1 MNSFYIP
8 DLPLLKE
15 ALLQQTCLLQVTH
28 IALETGISQLY
39 TEVKTH
45 PHIYHTDGANQ
56 PSSRGLVGRP
66 LINSTEMYDYNTE

>member
-1 MNSFYIP
+1 MNSFYIL

-28 IALETGISQLY
+28 TALETGISQLH
-39 TEVKTH
+39 TEMKTH
-45 PHIYHTDGANQ
+45 PHIYQTDGANQ
-56 PSSRGLVGRP
+56 PSSRGLVGRS